1 MTTRTDQRPDTPTTD
16 EDDAA
21 FWARAAEYGFVRPEQ
36 IDPDQAWFWTREW
49 IEGEIE
55 AEIAIAEG
63 RTTFYGS
70 DEEFLNALEERM
82 KCDADVRGGEAIS
95 EPV

>member
-1 MTTRTDQRPDTPTTD
+1 MTARTDQQIETDAPAD
-16 EDDAA
+16 EDDAT
-21 FWARAAEYGFVRPEQ
+21 FWARAATFGFVRPER

-55 AEIAIAEG
+55 ASEDIAAG

-70 DEEFLNALEERM
+70 DEEFLSALRERP
-82 KCDADVRGGEAIS
+82 KPAADV
-95 EPV
+95 

>member
-1 MTTRTDQRPDTPTTD
+1 MTTRTDQRPDATRVSD

-21 FWARAAEYGFVRPEQ
+21 FWARAAEYGFVRPEH

-49 IEGEIE
+49 IEGEID

-70 DEEFLNALEERM
+70 DEEFLAALDERM
-82 KCDADVRGGEAIS
+82 KSDADVRGR
-95 EPV
+95 

>member
-21 FWARAAEYGFVRPEQ
+21 FWARAAEYGFVRPER

-55 AEIAIAEG
+55 ASEDIAAG
-63 RTTFYGS
+63 RVTTHYS
-70 DEEFLNALEERM
+70 SEAFLAALEQADR
-82 KCDADVRGGEAIS
+82 DADVRRG
-95 EPV
+95 

>member
-1 MTTRTDQRPDTPTTD
+1 MTARTDQQIETDAPAD

-21 FWARAAEYGFVRPEQ
+21 FWARAASYGFVRPER

-55 AEIAIAEG
+55 ADIAIAEG
-63 RTTFYGS
+63 RTTFHAS
-70 DEEFLNALEERM
+70 TEEFLAALEEAAR
-82 KCDADVRGGEAIS
+82 DADARGG
-95 EPV
+95 

>member
-1 MTTRTDQRPDTPTTD
+1 MATRTDQQTKIDAPAD

-21 FWARAAEYGFVRPEQ
+21 FWARAASYGFVRPER

-55 AEIAIAEG
+55 ASEDIAAG

-70 DEEFLNALEERM
+70 EEEFLNALRERL
-82 KCDADVRGGEAIS
+82 KPDADV
-95 EPV
+95 